1 MGRPGYEASCAL
13 FSGGKVRVVLCCA
26 AKTTGKKQTTAAV
39 RTARTGQRQATQR
52 KTRRRGVRFE
62 QDESSEESDEK

>member
-1 MGRPGYEASCAL
+1 MC
-13 FSGGKVRVVLCCA
+13 VCHV
-26 AKTTGKKQTTAAV
+26 AKTTTKKQTAAV
-39 RTARTGQRQATQR
+39 RTARTGQRQTTQK

>member
-1 MGRPGYEASCAL
+1 MLLKGEII
-13 FSGGKVRVVLCCA
+13 VILCMPCHA
-26 AKTTGKKQTTAAV
+26 AKTTGKKQTAAAV

-62 QDESSEESDEK
+62 QDDSSEESDEK

>member
-1 MGRPGYEASCAL
+1 MPCH
-13 FSGGKVRVVLCCA
+13 A
-26 AKTTGKKQTTAAV
+26 AKTTGKKQTAATAAV

-62 QDESSEESDEK
+62 QDDSSEESDEK

>member
-1 MGRPGYEASCAL
+1 MPCH
-13 FSGGKVRVVLCCA
+13 A
-26 AKTTGKKQTTAAV
+26 AKTTGKKQPAAAV

-62 QDESSEESDEK
+62 QDDSSEESGEK